1 MAVDI
6 SGQIK
11 ARAQRNAGA
20 TGTAGMGGAT
30 MGMTGPVP
38 TGPDRPKAP
47 TDPVPPPPTP
57 PDDDPF
63 NHPLPGDPRFPPG
76 TEKNPP
82 GEFDWAKWFEEN
94 FKDDGGG
101 GGGGFTPFKWEGGDP
116 EAFSFHNLTLPTWV
130 TPGEF
135 VAPTVADLESD
146 AGYQSR
152 IRAGERAIE
161 RSAAAKGTLLTG
173 GTLQD
178 LETFAQDYASSELDK
193 VYARK
198 FQEHE
203 SLWNHSLQK
212 YQADVDAAYKT
223 WSSNFEKERFNWSA
237 NRENFMFAFENAR
250 QAWADQQNAS
260 AQAAAAAE
268 RRRQEKMQFFRDFAG
283 F

>member
-11 ARAQRNAGA
+11 ARAQRNGAG
-20 TGTAGMGGAT
+20 T

-38 TGPDRPKAP
+38 TGPDRPTVPTEPAP
-47 TDPVPPPPTP
+47 APVDPPWTP
-57 PDDDPF
+57 DPF
-63 NHPLPGDPRFPPG
+63 NHPLPNPKEPG
-76 TEKNPP
+76 EKNPP
-82 GEFDWAKWFEEN
+82 AEFDWAKWFEDN

-101 GGGGFTPFKWEGGDP
+101 GGGGFEPFKWDGGNP
-116 EAFSFHNLTLPTWV
+116 EAFAFHNLTLPTWN
-130 TPGEF
+130 TPDEF
-135 VAPTVADLESD
+135 VAPTVADLEGD

-203 SLWNHSLQK
+203 ALWNHSLAK
-212 YQADVDAAYKT
+212 YQADVDAAYKS
-223 WSSNFEKERFNWSA
+223 WSSNFENAKMDWSA
-237 NRENFMFAFENAR
+237 NRDNFMWKYDQAR

-260 AQAAAAAE
+260 AQASAAAE
-268 RRRQEKMQFFRDFAG
+268 RRRQERMDFLRTFAG
-283 F
+283 L